1 MSDPNFVPQD
11 STSILENA
19 LIRHQP
25 KVNTKADNIDASSAS
40 KLAKLNKAVEANT
53 QKLSV
58 SAPEPLGYA
67 DANIAERMRRAVQS
81 TGALVGDNDLNTI
94 SGGALNTGAAIAV
107 GGARIAGNMAG
118 AANNENAGKL
128 LSKLSDPVRMAL
140 TKENKGIA
148 LSSEEEALLNQQQD
162 IAEPVLSKFGSGISY
177 TPEMFTNREIFQQY
191 GKELENAQIAKDYL
205 TKDTAISRSFNT
217 LNREKLTA
225 DLDSFWEEGDR
236 LISDANGAFDT
247 TVAATKLAGNT
258 IGALWDNPMA
268 TIEYAA
274 ESLPNVPLALN
285 PVTAA
290 ANSTA
295 YSSDLLATNLRNLS
309 KDGNVVSK
317 DKQTELGQEATV
329 AGALEYLANVATAGA
344 AGVKLV
350 TKATSKPIAD
360 GAKKAGILGVLEDV
374 VTLPKYGKNG
384 EVLNSAAMERAL
396 KEANKAKAAR
406 SVARKEKATE
416 KSVNKVRGDVVQGDA
431 IAIAFKKRAAAK
443 AKGDITRAATKK
455 SKQKALDAAAALA
468 KEESKS
474 NIRKT
479 TESLLSGTLKVTS
492 NLGNRSAK
500 VSGAAIVEAGTE
512 GFQTAAE
519 LDALGQD
526 FNYKEDAKKIYQGAA
541 IGLGASSA
549 TTLPGQALSVLGDST
564 KSAVKTVA
572 NKTIVKVVKNRI
584 KEKALDNT
592 IKSGEYNQYVESALK
607 ETLSNNNKNGV
618 RSALDTITK
627 RYDAVSKKGSAD
639 LSKSSELLKAYTET
653 VTAAFNQ
660 ENTLYEEREKTT
672 DPKKIK
678 EINKKIGALQDV
690 IENNDLKKM
699 QIKQE
704 SLVKTKDT
712 VKSITAANKR
722 DAKFEI
728 DAHRIFDTNEYN
740 PSALNTEQMTALLSS
755 DKWTSKERAQ
765 LEASAAVVKAQ
776 EDSAAFSEEGKL
788 KTKDQVHGEVIAG
801 KRTPDPKTP
810 NVLGSN
816 NYRQMIFSAISEGN
830 TEKVK
835 AIRDK
840 FQSFAQRHIDK
851 AAVFKT
857 AYAPY
862 ARRTVAQESRGNTA
876 TPATQAELEAAQ
888 FIRDNYKTLA
898 GPGFEVVNTTAGPVV
913 QSIQLESAVLAATLA
928 EVDVAIANGKRE
940 PVVTEEITPTKVKLT
955 KTGKHTSK
963 DQVKSD
969 QANKFIGVGSEK
981 SSTNQ
986 YAKDWG
992 DNANT
997 GSYES
1002 TDTVFISAEGN
1013 RSNRVDA
1020 DLSEVDKAITA
1031 GATIITD
1038 TSDQGNSKY
1047 NEVGEGKVQEYLSSK
1062 GYTSTQE
1069 TIDGHSFNR
1078 WNKVTPTE
1086 DNVTEAVTEPP
1097 ATQEPQ
1103 EQVEDVVAEP
1113 QAEATVEGDV
1123 EPEPSIISDTPV
1135 EPQQTEAATKLQEVT
1150 GRVDAINKQIADID
1164 EQLSND
1170 NAPKRRRDA
1179 IIALGLNS
1187 NSLTPENKITIRS
1200 KVDATK
1206 KSLLNDKKKL
1216 QKEVDTITKK
1226 ELAQAEAAVVSE
1238 TFADDTESYT
1248 DKARET
1254 IRNII
1259 RAGLEVESVKG
1270 LFKAAEGDKEATKD
1284 VHSKLKEA
1292 KDALNKLRTEL
1303 KVLLG
1308 TAEKFSAAQEI
1319 MDGYTDTKFG
1329 RWFQVGKPKGVIG
1342 NVSGV
1347 IARLKVL
1354 PELALAYMQSDFIM
1368 SSRKS
1373 AAIKDFVGFAETFSK
1388 VLNDLSPKNIL
1399 DIHVHNRMN
1408 AAFIKDGF
1416 LTESTLAA
1424 MSATAYSFLAFESKG
1439 TINPSP
1445 TDMASLLG
1453 LASKDDVGKSDYFNH
1468 SDMGVSRIMLANSM
1482 GRDIAS
1488 ALGIKYNQ
1496 ETTNADK
1503 QSELHTALGNF
1514 VLGALQH
1521 KGFVEL
1527 HQKTVQSTLKTKDGK
1542 PLKKGEKGDVVD
1554 RYLTGVRVATLE
1566 DGKEMIPTVQ
1576 SKIDINENTDRIVGE
1591 LLSPSKAAT
1600 APSLAPVL
1608 TTADKLKNTVRNVA
1622 STVSKMLLQAQA
1634 KPWGLSEQTDNI
1646 MKLFDGDQL
1655 DRVLG
1660 LTSKEDL
1667 NKMTES
1673 NRKMHLAKNSAIQK
1687 DWDNLQSYRNSLK
1700 GTKKGLATPFYFSY
1714 APWKNLRVGIT
1725 NTLVNPQSS
1734 KIVRGLVGLKK
1745 WTTKVSL
1752 DDQITQDNFL
1762 YGIAQGLDFKVKG
1775 LGADKLTMPTLL
1787 AALTKELNISEL
1799 DGVTKLEANE
1809 NTSLFVEAAQ
1819 AIHRL
1824 NTVSDISTE
1833 EMAAAKEIIVNA
1845 IEKGGENTHT
1855 LLALTNLGRFLDAK
1869 KNGKESFTSDI
1880 WIELDGITNGPAIG
1894 LIQFGNHD
1902 MAGLLEKAGVYS
1914 DERRSNGE
1922 FKESGENDMYETL
1935 QEEWSSS
1942 ISAMMTTAKANNDV
1956 GIING
1961 LNAIKHFMGSIK
1973 RGTAKGPLMTN
1984 VYGAGLAGILDDFGE
1999 ALLTDIDNEIEK
2011 VVNDD
2016 SKTTAQKNK
2025 ELAKIN
2031 KFISYLSGRKDNLVL
2046 NGDPKFLLTKEG
2058 AINFKTQDAIKN
2070 YAAALHTDALG
2081 TAIDSMFEGFKD
2093 NRAEYNGAMQSMNE
2107 AFIIAYKQMVAKKTK
2122 ELTESGSMQKG
2133 DYLPQV
2139 EIDKIIELLQPLM
2152 PATQISF
2159 SDTANEQL
2167 QVSKTEMVTKNPGDK
2182 KKGIKRQGDVVT
2194 QFSKPLNNNGSS
2206 TLTNAPTTVS
2216 FVEYI
2221 ASGAAIQFIHSIDAT
2236 IALKIFTKYDVLN
2249 VFDGFPSSV
2258 ENVAE
2263 VAKALNEAM
2272 HDLMNER
2279 HVYRELAE
2287 TLEKSQEALAQ
2298 LVEGGHISPNKKMV
2312 TLLAEARNKVML
2324 VEVMTEKPIQ
2334 EFKDSIEHVNHYSFE
2349 GAGFETPL
2357 GKANREKREAND
2369 QRGPVIAPTPV
2380 TPAPVIESNP
2390 TPTAVSENEWGKLSA
2405 ASTNEDAFSAELESQ
2420 FSNESQPVSAK
2431 VFLTNLLSTQENNSK
2446 RLVLL
2451 KLILPLL
2458 GDDVNLTIINEDTPY
2473 NESLGTLRGALGGW
2487 RSSTRTVY
2495 LKSSDYAESG
2505 TNIETVSHEF
2515 LHAITSDVINGV
2527 KNKTITDPKI
2537 VKAVADLE
2545 SLLNQVKF
2553 QMGRNVP
2560 YNIRFGAISNV
2571 KEFIAYGLTNPEFHR
2586 RLKGITVKNR
2596 GTLVTGFNAFVDA
2609 VTRLVFGKATPERT
2623 NALTQLIELTGTIAS
2638 SQAPVNPTGL
2648 NNEIDLQRIERMT
2661 SEEMLNALD
2670 RGSRSDEH
2678 VEHITAIQTNLVNS
2692 IAGVEGADLRNAEEN
2707 LGDELDTYLESL
2719 ATNKGSFVSTIHRL
2733 FKMTAQEA
2741 YVAEQLEAVFDSDL
2755 MAGSNAMNHV
2765 QRLWEQAKQL
2775 PVEAFLDHPSQ
2786 VNDRHA
2792 MKLAAARRKFIFDV
2806 KGNRVSIDYSDGA
2819 GRATV
2824 DNRSDYRKRFS
2835 ILASTH
2841 APLRAELAKLD
2852 GTRVANSK
2860 VDSSFMKQ
2868 LSIALNTVIEH
2879 IRSIFEERV
2888 NATGALSAQMDSVL
2902 KNVATVNRKKRRRI
2916 ANGPD
2921 LFTKTQDYLDSAGR
2935 KLFAK
2940 AASKMNIEGARKSD
2954 NKFVSLAG
2962 NLVDIVSND
2971 KGQTLIDTIYDFSS
2985 KVTKSRHS
2993 LILNIVEEMRGETPN
3008 NSKLMQLLRWANR
3021 DNEQQRRF
3029 VKEQVSEII
3038 NKSFSSK
3045 LDDAEQTALT
3055 KVFVQGDLESLLNE
3069 FGLNGIETFLTDNAA
3084 LDAEIKRIEKELKNL
3099 TEGKHDYYANQAEAL
3114 GKYMVTNKT
3123 TFKDMPKNAFSIS
3136 TMPGTE
3142 VLVSEMTAKSAE
3154 SLIDT
3159 LASLQA
3165 ITFMQ
3170 EGDKQLAVEVLRTEN
3185 NRTDLGNGVDFTLKQ
3200 HRALKKESLARNFI
3214 GSERLMTKGH
3224 VHEITNHNLTV
3235 KWALAGSVESKQLL
3249 AQGYTA
3255 NLEDIKRDKD
3265 DPETKEATMYVI
3277 EDGGMAQY
3285 LTGVFS
3291 FTAKSTKGKTFDK
3304 SAKEVG
3310 STNTTMSYSG
3320 DLNKL
3325 KLAGN
3330 KENRQLL
3337 NQRIHARDVNS
3348 PSMLAVY
3355 NPSGD
3360 VVTYRYEMSEEVRE
3374 NILEKN
3380 YKLSDVLGGLAGSI
3394 VDKETTETINVQVI
3408 DVLNDQYTNE
3418 SIINQRNYVKISAN
3432 SSEPEIKEIWDMM
3445 PYDARQ
3451 YARETFGGT
3460 DPHIMIRKEHMNLV
3474 FGYRKSSIA
3483 NLWDGRFDGRTMFS
3497 HVSNHE
3503 YADLMQHAV
3512 KFALDNSVGKV
3523 LGAKLAIKL
3532 RSAEDAHKML
3542 ISMVKDTF
3550 VVKNIF
3556 TTTANIM
3563 SNAALLSLS
3572 GVPIRHIIRD
3582 QAIAWKGAQDY
3593 NMHKKELAKLQ
3604 NNIQVLQPT
3613 GKTLSNMQ
3621 SRINELNHR
3630 MSSNPVSEM
3639 MEAGMFQTIVEDIDA
3654 TIDPY
3659 SYKSKLMRKVG
3670 KRVDNVLNEKDADG
3684 NVTNVETNFGK
3695 NVKAFGKNLF
3705 ITQDTKLY
3713 KFINHPIQMSDF
3725 AARYTQ
3731 FKYLT
3736 ETKTE
3741 KLSKKDAFKA
3751 ISENFIQYD
3760 APTNKLIQYLNDM
3773 GLLMFTK
3780 YTLRIIKPVFNLFS
3794 DRPATA
3800 LLNMAAQSI
3809 AGFTSPV
3816 DSIGIGNILG
3826 RFVNPWESMINAPD
3840 EIATLNLL
3848 LHVTDIK

>member
-1 MSDPNFVPQD
+1 MSDPNLVPQTT
-11 STSILENA
+11 SSILENA
-19 LIRHQP
+19 INRNQP
-25 KVNTKADNIDASSAS
+25 KVANATTN
-40 KLAKLNKAVEANT
+40 KLAKLSKAAEVNS
-53 QKLSV
+53 QKLASITE
-58 SAPEPLGYA
+58 EPLGYV

-81 TGALVGDNDLNTI
+81 TGAFVGDNDLDTI
-94 SGGALNTGAAIAV
+94 SGATLNTVTAIALDA
-107 GGARIAGNMAG
+107 ARIAGNFTSAG
-118 AANNENAGKL
+118 DNEEAVGY
-128 LSKLSDPVRMAL
+128 LSKLSDAARDAL
-140 TKENKGIA
+140 YKEKQGIA
-148 LSSEEEALLNQQQD
+148 L
-162 IAEPVLSKFGSGISY
+162 
-177 TPEMFTNREIFQQY
+177 TPEESAELDKPIDIGKKSDHQY
-191 GKELENAQIAKDYL
+191 GGFTDTAELVGAREVYDKYKTAQQKAQKDKNYYTEDTWL
-205 TKDTAISRSFNT
+205 TKGFNT
-217 LNREKLTA
+217 LKREQLNRDLAGAWDSMDDAISNA
-225 DLDSFWEEGDR
+225 DGV
-236 LISDANGAFDT
+236 FDT
-247 TVAATKLAGNT
+247 IKVGAKLSEGV
-258 IGALWDNPMA
+258 GALLDNVGA
-268 TIEYAA
+268 TVEYAA
-274 ESLPNVPLALN
+274 ESALSTVLSVN
-285 PVTAA
+285 PYTAI
-290 ANSTA
+290 ANTLA
-295 YSSDLLATNLRNLS
+295 YSSDVRSQNLRNSDEETERL
-309 KDGNVVSK
+309 VSK
-317 DKQTELGQEATV
+317 AKQRELGQEALL
-329 AGALEYLANVATAGA
+329 AGGLEYISNATLASVSGLKALSRAGKAKVPSKEAVKKSLLKSTATRVAKTTGAIAQESVTEGIQTAIEG
-344 AGVKLV
+344 
-350 TKATSKPIAD
+350 D
-360 GAKKAGILGVLEDV
+360 NF
-374 VTLPKYGKNG
+374 GKDFN
-384 EVLNSAAMERAL
+384 L
-396 KEANKAKAAR
+396 KEDG
-406 SVARKEKATE
+406 KEVFT
-416 KSVNKVRGDVVQGDA
+416 
-431 IAIAFKKRAAAK
+431 
-443 AKGDITRAATKK
+443 
-455 SKQKALDAAAALA
+455 
-468 KEESKS
+468 
-474 NIRKT
+474 
-479 TESLLSGTLKVTS
+479 
-492 NLGNRSAK
+492 
-500 VSGAAIVEAGTE
+500 
-512 GFQTAAE
+512 
-519 LDALGQD
+519 
-526 FNYKEDAKKIYQGAA
+526 GAA
-541 IGLGASSA
+541 IGLGAAGVTTIPSQALGVVKDGTKGAIQA
-549 TTLPGQALSVLGDST
+549 TTNKVIA
-564 KSAVKTVA
+564 KANA
-572 NKTIVKVVKNRI
+572 NKK
-584 KEKALDNT
+584 KEAALDSVVE
-592 IKSGEYNQYVESALK
+592 SGDYNSYVEAALNEDITTDK
-607 ETLSNNNKNGV
+607 GSV

-627 RYDAVSKKGSAD
+627 LYDVANNKNTLDAD
-639 LSKSSELLKAYTET
+639 KSSGLLKAYTST
-653 VTAAFNQ
+653 IAAAFEQ
-660 ENTLYEEREKTT
+660 EDKLYAERDRTT

-678 EINKKIGALQDV
+678 EINEKIGVLQDV
-690 IENNDLKKM
+690 IENNDLVRM
-699 QIKQE
+699 QAKEAGLIK
-704 SLVKTKDT
+704 SMDT
-712 VKSITAANKR
+712 VNSITASTDR

-728 DAHRIFDTNEYN
+728 DAQRIFDTNEYN
-740 PSALNTEQMTALLSS
+740 PGALNTEQMTALLSS
-755 DKWTSKERAQ
+755 DKWTSQERTQ
-765 LEASAAVVKAQ
+765 LEASAEVVKAQ
-776 EDSAAFSEEGKL
+776 EESNAFKEEGKL
-788 KTKDQVHGEVIAG
+788 KTKEQVHGEVIAG
-801 KRTPDPKTP
+801 KRTANPEIP
-810 NVLGSN
+810 NVFGSN
-816 NYRQMIFSAISEGN
+816 NYRQMVFSAINEGN

-835 AIRDK
+835 AIREK

-851 AAVFKT
+851 AEVFKT

-862 ARRTVAQESRGNTA
+862 ARRTVAQSSRGNPA
-876 TPATQAELEAAQ
+876 PEPATQAELDAAQ
-888 FIRDNYKTLA
+888 YIRDNYKTLA
-898 GPGFEVVNTTAGPVV
+898 GPGFEVVNTSAGPVV
-913 QSIQLESAVLAATLA
+913 QSIQLEAAVLAATLA
-928 EVDVAIANGKRE
+928 EVDVAITNGKRE
-940 PVVTEEITPTKVKLT
+940 PVVTEEVTPTKVELT
-955 KTGKHTSK
+955 KTGKHTPK

-997 GSYES
+997 GSYEA

-1013 RSNRVDA
+1013 RSNRVDT
-1020 DLSEVDKAITA
+1020 DLSEVDRAITA

-1038 TSDQGNSKY
+1038 TSGHGNSKY
-1047 NEVGEGKVQEYLSSK
+1047 NEVGEGKLQAYLTSK
-1062 GYTSTQE
+1062 GYTAKQE
-1069 TIDGHSFNR
+1069 TVDGHSFNK

-1086 DNVTEAVTEPP
+1086 NNVTEVVTEPP

-1103 EQVEDVVAEP
+1103 EQVEEVVAEP

-1123 EPEPSIISDTPV
+1123 EPEPSIINDTVV
-1135 EPQQTEAATKLQEVT
+1135 EPEQTEAATKLEEVT
-1150 GRVDAINKQIADID
+1150 GRITALNDQVAAID

-1170 NAPKRRRDA
+1170 NASQRRRDA

-1187 NSLTPENKITIRS
+1187 NSLTDADKKAVRA
-1200 KVDATK
+1200 KVDETK
-1206 KSLLNDKKKL
+1206 RSLLDDKKKL
-1216 QKEVDTITKK
+1216 NKEIETITKK

-1238 TFADDTESYT
+1238 TFADDTEGYT

-1259 RAGLEVESVKG
+1259 RAGLEVEGVKG

-1292 KDALNKLRTEL
+1292 TAKVKKLRSDL

-1319 MDGYTDTKFG
+1319 MDGYSDTKFG

-1342 NVSGV
+1342 NVQGV

-1354 PELALAYMQSDFIM
+1354 PELALAYAQSEFIM
-1368 SSRKS
+1368 SPRKS

-1388 VLNDLSPKNIL
+1388 VLNDLSPLNVL

-1408 AAFIKDGF
+1408 AAFLKDGK
-1416 LTESTLAA
+1416 LTDSALAA
-1424 MSATAYSFLAFESKG
+1424 MSAAAYSFLAFEAKG
-1439 TINPSP
+1439 TIYPSP

-1453 LASKDDVGKSDYFNH
+1453 LPDKDSVGSSDYINH
-1468 SDMGVSRIMLANSM
+1468 SDMGVSRIRLASGI
-1482 GRDIAS
+1482 GRDIAG
-1488 ALGIKYNQ
+1488 ALGIDYNP

-1503 QSELHTALGNF
+1503 QSELHTTLGNF

-1527 HQKTVQSTLKTKDGK
+1527 HQKTVQSTLKTKNGK

-1576 SKIDINENTDRIVGE
+1576 SKIDINEDTDRVVGE
-1591 LLSPSKAAT
+1591 LLNPSKAAT

-1622 STVSKMLLQAQA
+1622 DTVSKMLLQAQA

-1646 MKLFDGDQL
+1646 MQLFDGAQL
-1655 DRVLG
+1655 DKVLG
-1660 LTSKEDL
+1660 LVSKEDL
-1667 NKMTES
+1667 AKMTEG

-1700 GTKKGLATPFYFSY
+1700 GTKKGLATPFYFTY
-1714 APWKNLRVGIT
+1714 APWKNLRVGIA

-1745 WTTKVSL
+1745 WKTEVSL
-1752 DDQITQDNFL
+1752 NDQVMQDNFL

-1799 DGVTKLEANE
+1799 DGVTKLEENNE
-1809 NTSLFVEAAQ
+1809 TPLFVEAAQ
-1819 AIHRL
+1819 AIHMI
-1824 NTVSDISTE
+1824 NSDADISTE
-1833 EMAAAKEIIVNA
+1833 DMASSREVIVRA
-1845 IEKGGENTHT
+1845 IEKAGENTHT

-1869 KNGKESFTSDI
+1869 KNGKKSFTSDI

-1935 QEEWSSS
+1935 KEEWSSS

-1961 LNAIKHFMGSIK
+1961 LNAIKHFMGSIV
-1973 RGTAKGPLMTN
+1973 RSTAKGPLMTN
-1984 VYGAGLAGILDDFGE
+1984 VYGAGLGGILDDFGE
-1999 ALLTDIDNEIEK
+1999 SLLESINTKIEE

-2016 SKTTAQKNK
+2016 SKTTTQKNK

-2031 KFISYLSGRKDNLVL
+2031 KFISYLSGSRDNLVL

-2058 AINFKTQDAIKN
+2058 ALNFKTQAAIKN
-2070 YAAALHTDALG
+2070 AAGGLHYESLG
-2081 TAIDSMFEGFKD
+2081 NAIDSMFEGFKE

-2107 AFIIAYKQMVAKKTK
+2107 AFIIAYKEMVAKKTQ

-2159 SDTANEQL
+2159 SDNANEQL
-2167 QVSKTEMVTKNPGDK
+2167 QVSKTEMVTRNPGDK

-2298 LVEGGHISPNKKMV
+2298 LVEGGHISPNKKIV
-2312 TLLAEARNKVML
+2312 TLLAGARNKVML

-2357 GKANREKREAND
+2357 GKSNREKREAND
-2369 QRGPVIAPTPV
+2369 QRGPVIATIPVTPTPV
-2380 TPAPVIESNP
+2380 TESNP
-2390 TPTAVSENEWGKLSA
+2390 WGKLGRKSA
-2405 ASTNEDAFSAELESQ
+2405 TQ
-2420 FSNESQPVSAK
+2420 FSTTVANFDNVVDLFEHIKDNFAVGNIDVLGTLINDLLPLVSK
-2431 VFLTNLLSTQENNSK
+2431 D
-2446 RLVLL
+2446 L
-2451 KLILPLL
+2451 KL
-2458 GDDVNLTIINEDTPY
+2458 VVINKDTPY
-2473 NESLGTLRGALGGW
+2473 DPRLEALVGSKGGYVAE
-2487 RSSTRTVY
+2487 TNTIY
-2495 LKSSDYAESG
+2495 LKSTDFVVNG
-2505 TNIETVSHEF
+2505 MTPETVAHEV
-2515 LHAITSDVINGV
+2515 LHGMTSKLINEVSGEV
-2527 KNKTITDPKI
+2527 KSGKSPRNPAAHQAVKELQALLIKTRKLLGNKATTNMRRGP
-2537 VKAVADLE
+2537 L
-2545 SLLNQVKF
+2545 
-2553 QMGRNVP
+2553 
-2560 YNIRFGAISNV
+2560 SNV
-2571 KEFIAYGLTNPEFHR
+2571 KEFVAYGLTNPEFR
-2586 RLKGITVKNR
+2586 ETIQGLELKSSGSKVATV
-2596 GTLVTGFNAFVDA
+2596 LNAFVKSINK
-2609 VTRLVFGKATPERT
+2609 LIFGRT
-2623 NALTQLIELTGTIAS
+2623 NAARNNVLSEVLQLTNTIIAE
-2638 SQAPVNPTGL
+2638 QAVTNPTGL

-2670 RGSRSDEH
+2670 KGNRSDEH
-2678 VEHITAIQTNLVNS
+2678 IDHITTIQTNLVNS

-2707 LGDELDTYLESL
+2707 LGDEVDTYLESL

-2741 YVAEQLEAVFDSDL
+2741 YVAEQLEAVFEGDL
-2755 MAGSNAMNHV
+2755 LAGSNAMNHV

-2786 VNDRHA
+2786 VNNRHA
-2792 MKLAAARRKFIFDV
+2792 MKLAVARRKFMFDV
-2806 KGNRVSIDYSDGA
+2806 KANKVSVDYSEGA

-2824 DNRSDYRKRFS
+2824 ESKSDYRKRFA

-2852 GTRVANSK
+2852 GTRVASSK
-2860 VDSSFMKQ
+2860 VESSFMKQ
-2868 LSIALNTVIEH
+2868 LSIALGAVIEH

-2888 NATGALSAQMDSVL
+2888 IATGALSAQMDSVL

-2916 ANGPD
+2916 ASGPD

-2940 AASKMNIEGARKSD
+2940 AASKMNVEGTRNSD

-2962 NLVDIVSND
+2962 NILDIVSND
-2971 KGQTLIDTIYDFSS
+2971 KGQILIDTIYDFSS
-2985 KVTKSRHS
+2985 TVTKSRHS

-3008 NSKLMQLLRWANR
+3008 NSRLMQLLRWANR

-3029 VKEQVSEII
+3029 VKERVSEIVS
-3038 NKSFSSK
+3038 KSFSSK
-3045 LDDAEQTALT
+3045 LEDAEQTALT
-3055 KVFVQGDLESLLNE
+3055 KVFVQGDLESLLDE
-3069 FGLNGIETFLTDNAA
+3069 FGLGGIETFLTDNATLA
-3084 LDAEIKRIEKELKNL
+3084 AEIVRIEGELKNL
-3099 TEGKHDYYANQAEAL
+3099 TEGKHEYYANQAEAL
-3114 GKYMVTNKT
+3114 GKYMITNSAS
-3123 TFKDMPKNAFSIS
+3123 FKDMPKNAFSIS
-3136 TMPGTE
+3136 TMPGTG
-3142 VLVSEMTAKSAE
+3142 VRVSGVTAKSAE

-3165 ITFMQ
+3165 ITFM
-3170 EGDKQLAVEVLRTEN
+3170 EKGDKQLAVEVLRTEN
-3185 NRTDLGNGVDFTLKQ
+3185 NRTDVGNGVDFTLKQ

-3214 GSERLMTKGH
+3214 GSERLMTKGY

-3235 KWALAGSVESKQLL
+3235 KWALAGTVESERLL
-3249 AQGYTA
+3249 AQGYKAKLT
-3255 NLEDIKRDKD
+3255 DIKRDKD
-3265 DPETKEATMYVI
+3265 DHEPNATMYVI

-3285 LTGVFS
+3285 LTGMFS

-3310 STNTTMSYSG
+3310 STNTTMSYNG
-3320 DLNKL
+3320 DLTRL
-3325 KLAGN
+3325 KRAGST
-3330 KENRQLL
+3330 ENRMLL
-3337 NQRIHARDVNS
+3337 NQRVHARDMDS
-3348 PSMLAVY
+3348 PSLLAVY
-3355 NPSGD
+3355 NPSGN
-3360 VVTYRYEMSEEVRE
+3360 VVTYRYEMSERVRE
-3374 NILEKN
+3374 DVLEKN

-3408 DVLNDQYTNE
+3408 DILNDQYTNE
-3418 SIINQRNYVKISAN
+3418 SIGRQSNYVKISAN
-3432 SSEPEIKEIWDMM
+3432 SPEPEIKEIWDMM

-3460 DPHIMIRKEHMNLV
+3460 EPHIMIRKEHMNLV

-3483 NLWDGRFDGRTMFS
+3483 NLWDGRFDGRTMFDHIS
-3497 HVSNHE
+3497 DNE
-3503 YADLMQHAV
+3503 FGLLTQHAV
-3512 KFALDNSVGKV
+3512 KNSLDMALGPIF
-3523 LGAKLAIKL
+3523 GAQVANKL
-3532 RSAEDAHKML
+3532 RTAEDAHKML
-3542 ISMVKDTF
+3542 IAMVKDTF

-3556 TTTANIM
+3556 TTTTNIM

-3582 QAIAWKGAQDY
+3582 QAVAWKGAQDY
-3593 NMHKKELAKLQ
+3593 NEHKKELTELQ

-3613 GKTLSNMQ
+3613 GKTLSDMQ

-3630 MSSNPVSEM
+3630 MSSNPVSEL

-3659 SYKSKLMRKVG
+3659 SYKSKLMRQVG
-3670 KRVDNVLNEKDADG
+3670 KRVDNVLNKKDADG

-3741 KLSKKDAFKA
+3741 KLSKKDAFKT

-3760 APTNKLIQYLNDM
+3760 APTNKLIQYMNEV
-3773 GLLMFTK
+3773 GLMMFTK
-3780 YTLRIIKPVFNLFS
+3780 YTLRIMKPVFNLLAE
-3794 DRPATA
+3794 RPATA
-3800 LLNMAAQSI
+3800 LLNMTAQSI
-3809 AGFTSPV
+3809 AGFTSPI
-3816 DSIGIGNILG
+3816 DSVGLGNLLG

-3840 EIATLNLL
+3840 EIATINAI
-3848 LHVTDIK
+3848 LHTLGIKQ